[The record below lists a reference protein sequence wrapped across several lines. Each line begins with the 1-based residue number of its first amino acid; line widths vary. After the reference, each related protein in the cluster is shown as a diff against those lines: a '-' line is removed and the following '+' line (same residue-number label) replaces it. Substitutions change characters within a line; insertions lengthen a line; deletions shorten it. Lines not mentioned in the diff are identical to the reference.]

1 MIETQGISSTLYLP
15 LVGNIYTS
23 KKFQELLCDKKALE
37 LEKEVPKNLLLEKC
51 DEYFCLAAS
60 SRYYNMDLEI
70 KSFIEKYE
78 KCNIVNI
85 GAGLDTSYYR
95 VRSKTAV
102 FYELDLP
109 SVIAERKR
117 LIPEQENDIYISC
130 SFFDVE
136 EWFEKIKNK
145 NIPTLLIISGVFYY
159 FKKEDVYEFFF
170 RIKNKFVSLEAVFD
184 CNSKIALKISNK
196 LVKRTGNKGA
206 PMFFY
211 INKIDEYLREL
222 NLDVKLV
229 KEYQMY
235 HYSKKILQ
243 NISIKTRTLM
253 ILSDFFKMCRI
264 EHIKI
269 N

>member
-1 MIETQGISSTLYLP
+1 MIETQSISNTLYLP
-15 LVGNIYTS
+15 LMGNIYTS
-23 KKFQELLCDKKALE
+23 KKFQELLFDKKALE
-37 LEKEVPKNLLLEKC
+37 LEKEVPINLLLEES
-51 DEYFCLAAS
+51 DEYFYLAAA

-70 KSFIEKYE
+70 NAFIEKHK
-78 KCNIVNI
+78 KCNIINI

-95 VRSKTAV
+95 IKCGVAI
-102 FYELDLP
+102 FYEIDLP

-117 LIPEQENDIYISC
+117 LIPEQENDIYISY
-130 SFFDVE
+130 SFLSVE
-136 EWFEKIKNK
+136 EWVNEIKDK

-159 FKKEDVYEFFF
+159 FKKEDIDNFFF
-170 RIKNKFVSLEAVFD
+170 QIKNKFVSLEAVFD
-184 CNSKIALKISNK
+184 CNNKIALKISNII
-196 LVKRTGNKGA
+196 VKKTGNKSA
-206 PMFFY
+206 PMYFY
-211 INKIDEYLREL
+211 INKIDDYLRHL

-243 NISIKTRTLM
+243 NISIKTRVM
-253 ILSDFFKMCRI
+253 MAISDLFKMFKI